1 MKRVAFALLTALIV
15 GLFFIFASRPA
26 MAAGEGATGTES
38 HGLDPAV
45 LIGVAI
51 MLVLAKVGGE
61 IFERAGQSA
70 VLGEL
75 CAGIVLGNLVIFG
88 FNWAE
93 QWKTNEM
100 IAALAE
106 LGVIILLF
114 EVGLES
120 DLKEM
125 VEVGWSSL
133 LVALL
138 GVIAPFFL
146 GWAVSAYFIP
156 GEARLA
162 HIFIGATLCATS
174 VGITAR
180 VFKDLGKLATREA
193 RIILGAAVIDDV
205 LGLLILAV
213 VAGAIKAAGIGVAL
227 SFFDVGMIALK
238 SLAFLIGAIVIGHLL
253 MPRMLHVAGQL
264 ETRGVL
270 LTLAI
275 SCCLFLSWA
284 AAKAGLAPIVG
295 AFAAG
300 LILDE
305 VHFRHGRQP
314 ERDLNDLL
322 QPVSTVL
329 VPIFFVLMGLKVDLR
344 MFTRVDILGLAFALT
359 VAAIVGKQICALGV
373 IERGVNRV
381 AVGLGMIPRGE
392 VGLIFAGIGATLMLP
407 TASGASEPV
416 ISSAI
421 FGAVVIMVIITTLIT
436 PITLKWSLGRKR
448 AHKREG

>member
-1 MKRVAFALLTALIV
+1 MLGAA
-15 GLFFIFASRPA
+15 LFFILTPGVS
-26 MAAGEGATGTES
+26 AATDNSGS
-38 HGLDPAV
+38 DGLDPAV
-45 LIGVAI
+45 LIGVAV
-51 MLVLAKVGGE
+51 MLVVAKLGGE
-61 IFERAGQSA
+61 IFERLQQPS

-75 CAGIVLGNLVIFG
+75 FGGILLGNLVLLG

-93 QWKTNEM
+93 PLKTSAT

-125 VEVGWSSL
+125 LEVGWSSL
-133 LVALL
+133 LVAVL
-138 GVIAPFFL
+138 GVVVPFFL

-156 GEARLA
+156 DEPQLV

-205 LGLLILAV
+205 LALLVLAV
-213 VAGAIKAAGIGVAL
+213 VAGAIKATGTGAAL
-227 SFFDVGMIALK
+227 SMIDISVIALK
-238 SLAFLIGAIVIGHLL
+238 SLAFLIGSIVVGIFVV
-253 MPRMLHVAGQL
+253 PRMLRGAGRL

-275 SCCLFLSWA
+275 SFCLFLSWA
-284 AAKAGLAPIVG
+284 AAKVGLAPIVG

-305 VHFRHGRQP
+305 VHYKPRGGRQ
-314 ERDLNDLL
+314 ELNLHDLL

-329 VPIFFVLMGLKVDLR
+329 VPIFFVLMGLKVDFRL
-344 MFTRVDILGLAFALT
+344 FGQVGILGFALALT
-359 VAAIVGKQICALGV
+359 LAAIIGKQICALGV
-373 IERGVNRV
+373 VERGINRL

-407 TASGASEPV
+407 SATGVDQPV

-421 FGAVVIMVIITTLIT
+421 FGAIVIMVIITTLIT
-436 PITLKWSLGRKR
+436 PIALKWSLARKR
-448 AHKREG
+448 TRKVKSNGNKEGPA

>member
-1 MKRVAFALLTALIV
+1 MRAAAVASV
-15 GLFFIFASRPA
+15 
-26 MAAGEGATGTES
+26 
-38 HGLDPAV
+38 
-45 LIGVAI
+45 
-51 MLVLAKVGGE
+51 
-61 IFERAGQSA
+61 
-70 VLGEL
+70 
-75 CAGIVLGNLVIFG
+75 GIVAPF
-88 FNWAE
+88 
-93 QWKTNEM
+93 
-100 IAALAE
+100 
-106 LGVIILLF
+106 
-114 EVGLES
+114 
-120 DLKEM
+120 
-125 VEVGWSSL
+125 
-133 LVALL
+133 LL
-138 GVIAPFFL
+138 GALVVGPWLMPGHDLHSYLFL
-146 GWAVSAYFIP
+146 
-156 GEARLA
+156 
-162 HIFIGATLCATS
+162 GATLTATS
-174 VGITAR
+174 VGITGR
-180 VFKDLGKLATREA
+180 VFQDLGKLGTREA
-193 RIILGAAVIDDV
+193 QIVLGAAVIDDV

-213 VAGAIKAAGIGVAL
+213 VAGAIKAAGMGTAL
-227 SFFDVGMIALK
+227 SFFDVGLIALK
-238 SLAFLIGAIVIGHLL
+238 SLAFLVGAIVIGHLL
-253 MPRMLHVAGQL
+253 MPRMLHGAGRL

-284 AAKAGLAPIVG
+284 ATKVGLAPIIG

-305 VHFRHGRQP
+305 VHYKHGREQP

-344 MFTRVDILGLAFALT
+344 LLTRVDILGLAFALT
-359 VAAIVGKQICALGV
+359 VAAIIGKQICALGV
-373 IERGVNRV
+373 VERGVNRL

-407 TASGASEPV
+407 TASGVSEPV